1 MNRRIF
7 LDASFWISRRD
18 DREVRHR
25 EAVSILEDLAAQRVS
40 FVSSTL
46 VFAEVHARFSRFPK
60 IRETVIN
67 DFWQN
72 RLLHLEQ
79 PLHADHE
86 AALKLLREYG
96 DKEFSFCDAVSFVLM
111 RRMKI
116 REAAALDDHFH
127 QMGEFEVWG

>member
-18 DREVRHR
+18 DREIRHR
-25 EAVSILEDLAAQRVS
+25 EAVSILEDLVRQHVS

-46 VFAEVHARFSRFPK
+46 VFAEVHARFSRFPM
-60 IRETVIN
+60 IRETVIR

-79 PLHADHE
+79 PSHTDHE
-86 AALKLLREYG
+86 AALKLLREYD

>member
-1 MNRRIF
+1 MSRRVF

-18 DREVRHR
+18 DRELRHR
-25 EAVSILEDLAAQRVS
+25 EAVAILEELVRQRVS
-40 FVSSTL
+40 FASSAF
-46 VFAEVHARFSRFPK
+46 VFAEVHARFSRSPL
-60 IRETVIN
+60 IREVVIR

-72 RLLHLEQ
+72 PLLHLEQ
-79 PLHADHE
+79 PSHADHE

-111 RRMKI
+111 RRLRI
-116 REAAALDDHFH
+116 REVAALDDHFH